1 MPLTSVDIY
10 LRLQVIQIQLTTTQ
24 GVMQRSYMD
33 LTGDQIIKCTQR
45 NAKTLDNITD
55 LLENI
60 HADILE
66 LEAKEKKPE

>member
-1 MPLTSVDIY
+1 
-10 LRLQVIQIQLTTTQ
+10 
-24 GVMQRSYMD
+24 MQRSYMD